1 MSKGLEH
8 KIYTSTDC
16 IPEDVMYNYID
27 KKLRAPEEHQ
37 VEKHLLD
44 CELCSDA
51 LEGLTI
57 SHDRKIIHS
66 IRTDVDKKLRSS
78 EKTTRVV
85 HFNYRGAWAIAAG
98 LLLLIGGIFFF
109 NQFMTKNMEMADVTK
124 LETSP
129 EEKTYRLDDAE
140 IKTDSIQPSASSIHT
155 SETIVQERE
164 ENKQEI
170 AFVAPK
176 VNLEDAQSTL
186 ENNTVA
192 GNSNNGAT
200 GAYDYKQVSD
210 EEVAI
215 ENKEG
220 ILSVPDLKKTE
231 TLSTASKNDDNQK
244 TVAWTSAPA
253 SVSTKEEAKDKTIV
267 LSKKSVEKKRS
278 KTNEKPAPAQQ
289 STYNNLDITLA
300 ESAAAATEQKNT
312 AEFDQDDQLNFNNL
326 STADS
331 TFVVEEMPKYPGGEI
346 ELVKYIAKNF
356 KYPSTN
362 GNLSKTKIYA
372 EFIID
377 KNGAVKNAKI
387 LKGISP
393 DLDKEA
399 LRVINSMPKW
409 IPGKQAGKPVDVK
422 MRYPIQLEFK

>member
-1 MSKGLEH
+1 MSKELKH

-16 IPEDVMYNYID
+16 ISEDVMYKYID
-27 KKLRAPEEHQ
+27 KMLSAPEEHQ

-66 IRTDVDKKLRSS
+66 IKTTVDKQLLATD
-78 EKTTRVV
+78 KTTKIIHINFKTVW
-85 HFNYRGAWAIAAG
+85 GIAAG
-98 LLLLIGGIFFF
+98 LLLLIGGVFFF
-109 NQFMTKNMEMADVTK
+109 NQFMTKNMEMADASK

-129 EEKTYRLDDAE
+129 EEKSPRLDVTGL
-140 IKTDSIQPSASSIHT
+140 KSDSVQPPSTSIVT
-155 SETIVQERE
+155 SETIVQDEQQ
-164 ENKQEI
+164 NKQKV

-176 VNLEDAQSTL
+176 TNLEDTESVL
-186 ENNTVA
+186 EKNTVA
-192 GNSNNGAT
+192 GTSNNSAA
-200 GAYDYKQVSD
+200 GAYDYKAVRD
-210 EEVAI
+210 EEVLI
-215 ENKEG
+215 KTNEG
-220 ILSVPDLKKTE
+220 ISSTPDLKKTE
-231 TLSTASKNDDNQK
+231 TTSTTSKNDEHQE
-244 TVAWTSAPA
+244 TFAWTTAPA
-253 SVSTKEEAKDKTIV
+253 SVSSKEEAKDKTIV
-267 LSKKSVEKKRS
+267 LSKKSVEKQRS

-289 STYNNLDITLA
+289 SAYNNLDIALA
-300 ESAAAATEQKNT
+300 ESAAAKEQKNT
-312 AEFDQDDQLNFNNL
+312 AEFDQDDQLNFKNL

-362 GNLSKTKIYA
+362 DNLSKTKIYV

-387 LKGISP
+387 SKGISP

-422 MRYPIQLEFK
+422 MLYPIQLEFK

>member
-1 MSKGLEH
+1 MSKELKH

-16 IPEDVMYNYID
+16 ISEDVMYKYID
-27 KKLRAPEEHQ
+27 KKLSASEEHQ

-66 IRTDVDKKLRSS
+66 IKTEVDKKLLAT

-85 HFNYRGAWAIAAG
+85 HFNYRGIWAIAAG
-98 LLLLIGGIFFF
+98 LLLLIGGVFFF
-109 NQFMTKNMEMADVTK
+109 NQFMTKNMEMADASK
-124 LETSP
+124 LETSS
-129 EEKTYRLDDAE
+129 EEKSSRLDDTG
-140 IKTDSIQPSASSIHT
+140 IKADSLQPNASSIST

-164 ENKQEI
+164 ENIQEI

-176 VNLEDAQSTL
+176 ANLEDAESTL
-186 ENNTVA
+186 ENTTVA

-220 ILSVPDLKKTE
+220 IVSVPDLKKTE
-231 TLSTASKNDDNQK
+231 TLSATSKNDDNQQP
-244 TVAWTSAPA
+244 VAWTSSPA
-253 SVSTKEEAKDKTIV
+253 SVSIAEGSKDKTIV
-267 LSKKSVEKKRS
+267 LSKKSVEKQRS
-278 KTNEKPAPAQQ
+278 KTKEKAAPAQQ
-289 STYNNLDITLA
+289 SAYNNLDITLA
-300 ESAAAATEQKNT
+300 EPAAVAAEQKNDM
-312 AEFDQDDQLNFNNL
+312 EFDRDDQLNFKKL
-326 STADS
+326 SAADS
-331 TFVVEEMPKYPGGEI
+331 TITVDEMPKFPGGEI

-356 KYPSTN
+356 KYPSTKD
-362 GNLSKTKIYA
+362 NLSKTKIYA

-387 LKGISP
+387 IKGISP

-409 IPGKQAGKPVDVK
+409 IPGKQTGKPVDVK
-422 MRYPIQLEFK
+422 MLYPIQLEFK

>member
-1 MSKGLEH
+1 
-8 KIYTSTDC
+8 
-16 IPEDVMYNYID
+16 MYNYID
-27 KKLRAPEEHQ
+27 KKLSAQEEHQ

-57 SHDRKIIHS
+57 AHKRTIVHS
-66 IRTDVDKKLRSS
+66 IKTEVDKKLLAT

-85 HFNYRGAWAIAAG
+85 QFNYRSVWAIAAG
-98 LLLLIGGIFFF
+98 LLLLIGGVFFF
-109 NQFMTKNMEMADVTK
+109 NQFMTKNMEMADASK

-129 EEKTYRLDDAE
+129 EENPPRLDVTG
-140 IKTDSIQPSASSIHT
+140 IKSDSVLPPSTSIVT
-155 SETIVQERE
+155 TETIVEERE

-176 VNLEDAQSTL
+176 ANLEDAESAL
-186 ENNTVA
+186 ENTTVA
-192 GNSNNGAT
+192 GNSNNAAS
-200 GAYDYKQVSD
+200 GAYDYRQVSD

-231 TLSTASKNDDNQK
+231 TLSATSKSDDNQK
-244 TVAWTSAPA
+244 SVAWTSAPA

-278 KTNEKPAPAQQ
+278 KTNEKAAPAQQ
-289 STYNNLDITLA
+289 SAYNNLDIALA
-300 ESAAAATEQKNT
+300 ESSAVASEQKNDM
-312 AEFDQDDQLNFNNL
+312 EFDQDDQSKFKNL
-326 STADS
+326 SSADS
-331 TFVVEEMPKYPGGEI
+331 TFTVEEMPLYPGGEI
-346 ELVKYIAKNF
+346 ELVNYIAKNF
-356 KYPSTN
+356 KYPTTN
-362 GNLSKTKIYA
+362 DNFSRTKIYV

-409 IPGKQAGKPVDVK
+409 IPGKQTGKPVDVK
-422 MRYPIQLEFK
+422 MLYPIQLEFK